1 MAHVHRLRGRKRGA
15 PHRRRGPLRSLAAA
29 SHGLLTPEQT
39 AALVKG
45 RALELGFDACGITDL
60 TPPPHAES
68 LDHWIAQDMA
78 GTMRYMHRQAAKRK
92 EPGRILPGAT
102 RAVMLTR
109 YYESADTPLEPGA
122 GHVARY
128 ARGRDY
134 HEALREPLASL
145 TEYVKSLGTPDTV
158 ARWYVDA
165 GPVPERELAQRAGL
179 GWIGKNTML
188 IDPARGSYSFIAAV
202 LTDVDLATDLP
213 FEADRCGTCRRCLD
227 ACPTGAF
234 SGERIL
240 DANLCISYLTI
251 EFKGEVDPTL
261 AAKMGNW
268 VFGCDDCQTVCP
280 WNERF
285 ASDTGA
291 LAAEPGLACLDLPG
305 LAEIGDEEFQERLGA
320 TPLTRPGAAGIRRN
334 ARIGLANARS
344 QSGGMIQE

>member
-1 MAHVHRLRGRKRGA
+1 MAA
-15 PHRRRGPLRSLAAA
+15 T
-29 SHGLLTPEQT
+29 SHGLLTAEQKAT
-39 AALVKG
+39 LVKA

-68 LDHWIAQDMA
+68 LDRWIAEGMA
-78 GTMRYMHRQAAKRK
+78 GTMRYMHRQATKRK
-92 EPGRILPGAT
+92 EPARIVSGAT
-102 RAVMLTR
+102 RAVVLTR
-109 YYESADTPLEPGA
+109 YYQSTDTGVEPGA
-122 GHVARY
+122 GRVARY
-128 ARGRDY
+128 ARGKDY
-134 HEALREPLASL
+134 HEALREPLANL
-145 TEYVKSLGTPDTV
+145 TEYVKSLGATDAV

-234 SGERIL
+234 PGERVL

-251 EFKGEVDPTL
+251 EFKGEVESTL
-261 AAKMGNW
+261 ATGMGDW
-268 VFGCDDCQTVCP
+268 VFGCDDCQAVCP
-280 WNERF
+280 WNEKF

-291 LAAEPGLACLDLPG
+291 LKGKPEFAGLRLDW
-305 LAEIGDEEFQERLGA
+305 LAGISDEEFQERLGE
-320 TPLTRPGAAGIRRN
+320 TPLTRPGAAVIRRN
-334 ARIGLANARS
+334 ARIGLANAGRGD
-344 QSGGMIQE
+344 SGREGLGADGVDHNPVG